1 MFVVPDHESDSEGS
15 EVDVNH
21 VMLREKWLTKN
32 DRLLILEN
40 VGMNDYLR
48 GGRRRAQGRRRVDPA
63 GDSDASD
70 VVVQGPA
77 RVEGDWTPLV
87 GLSEVGERP
96 ATSHAVRRVECGDDL
111 PSLPGWSSRGGLT
124 PGHVSRASAGEG
136 RFDGFDQR
144 RAGLGQAD
152 QCQPNQCLPQVSMPL
167 LHARGCVLRR
177 RERL

>member
-1 MFVVPDHESDSEGS
+1 MPDHESDSEGS

-136 RFDGFDQR
+136 RFD
-144 RAGLGQAD
+144 
-152 QCQPNQCLPQVSMPL
+152 
-167 LHARGCVLRR
+167 
-177 RERL
+177 